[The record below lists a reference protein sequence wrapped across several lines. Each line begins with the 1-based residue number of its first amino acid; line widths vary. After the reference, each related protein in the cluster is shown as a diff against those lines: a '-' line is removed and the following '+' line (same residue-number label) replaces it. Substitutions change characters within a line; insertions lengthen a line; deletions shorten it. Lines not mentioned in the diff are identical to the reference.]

1 MRLSR
6 MTTWRWM
13 VAIAI
18 AGVVMGTEREA
29 RRWAALRRRAEYH
42 AGMLRT
48 LALIRENGHYP
59 YCSYGIQG
67 IPLVYNTG
75 TASIHADCVLYHTW
89 MMRQCQI
96 ASCRPWLPVELD
108 PQEPERTLLGANGDP

>member
-6 MTTWRWM
+6 MTTWKWM

-42 AGMLRT
+42 AGRLRT
-48 LALIRENGHYP
+48 LALIRENGTYP
-59 YCSYGIQG
+59 YCSLGLKE
-67 IPLVYNTG
+67 IPLVYNAR
-75 TASIHADCVLYHTW
+75 TASFHADCVFYHTR
-89 MMRQCQI
+89 MMNKLELALR
-96 ASCRPWLPVELD
+96 RPWLPVGPD
-108 PQEPERTLLGANGDP
+108 PPPPSASGEP